1 MKENK
6 YNGSVCMCV
15 YIYIYIYT
23 AFPNKLVQSIFNKD
37 KLTFMKIELVVE
49 TVLGSLYPILKY

>member
-15 YIYIYIYT
+15 YIYIYT